1 MWSLTTFM
9 QLLFKICP
17 STFLHAVTHF
27 DQAYDICHTI
37 LGSKANI
44 LSIKC
49 DDLSNYIRTNY
60 TTDHMV
66 LMGAGGIDH
75 NELVTFLPSP
85 SPSIQLPLVVSLT
98 HDPASLLLTFASK
111 TMIFCVCTLKLQVEG
126 VGWSSPD
133 YFPMLMMQTI
143 MGNWHRS
150 LDTAPLLSSHLSHI
164 ISSNNLVNSFMLFS
178 TS

>member
-66 LMGAGGIDH
+66 LMGAGCIDH
-75 NELVTFLPSP
+75 DELVTFLPSP
-85 SPSIQLPLVVSLT
+85 SPSIQFPLVVSLT
-98 HDPASLLLTFASK
+98 HDPASLVLRFAS
-111 TMIFCVCTLKLQVEG
+111 
-126 VGWSSPD
+126 
-133 YFPMLMMQTI
+133 
-143 MGNWHRS
+143 
-150 LDTAPLLSSHLSHI
+150 
-164 ISSNNLVNSFMLFS
+164 
-178 TS
+178 